1 MNMLPGRRRLDKCF
15 HYLREKKSKL
25 TNSKTHFREYNPL
38 QFETA
43 SDYLEVKDMLNLMI
57 EQGYVE
63 TIEYPDFEGF
73 SQVTKTGYKLIGN
86 IETFNAWL
94 HDQEKKAKK
103 ITRRE
108 WRIAIVS
115 AIIGAAIGLIPFI
128 VSLFTTSNTSTP

>member
-1 MNMLPGRRRLDKCF
+1 MFPLSK
-15 HYLREKKSKL
+15 REKKQINELENAFK
-25 TNSKTHFREYNPL
+25 EYNPL

-115 AIIGAAIGLIPFI
+115 AIVGAAIGLIPFI

>member
-1 MNMLPGRRRLDKCF
+1 MFPLSK
-15 HYLREKKSKL
+15 REKKQINELENAFK
-25 TNSKTHFREYNPL
+25 EYNPL

-73 SQVTKTGYKLIGN
+73 SQVTKIGYKLIGS
-86 IETFNAWL
+86 IDTFNDWV

-128 VSLFTTSNTSTP
+128 VSLFTTSNSSTP